1 MLFAGYLLLAT
12 DARERNRDGRAFVVV
27 VEGEEAISDG

>member
-27 VEGEEAISDG
+27 EGEEAISDG